1 MNFSFQL
8 LTSEAV
14 VKDTVIPSTITKE
27 IKITFRNTPTIT
39 HLTSTTMV
47 STRVTEY
54 VTKTVAPG
62 GLGGAPGG
70 ATAPS
75 FNPLGALFG

>member
-1 MNFSFQL
+1 MV
-8 LTSEAV
+8 TSEAV

-62 GLGGAPGG
+62 GIGGGPGSNAAP
-70 ATAPS
+70 A
-75 FNPLGALFG
+75 FNPLAALFG

>member
-1 MNFSFQL
+1 MV
-8 LTSEAV
+8 TSEAV

-54 VTKTVAPG
+54 ITKTLAPG
-62 GLGGAPGG
+62 SPGAAAASALP
-70 ATAPS
+70 
-75 FNPLGALFG
+75 FNPLAALFG

>member
-1 MNFSFQL
+1 MTKLTNCPKVV
-8 LTSEAV
+8 TSEAV

-39 HLTSTTMV
+39 YLTSTTMV

-62 GLGGAPGG
+62 SAAAASALP
-70 ATAPS
+70 
-75 FNPLGALFG
+75 FNPLAALFG